1 MGVCRRIFKHYEPSE
16 LTICVTICCEPRSPP
31 RFDHWNISKPGQ
43 PPKIISCSRDS
54 TTHDENRERRSR
66 RKIVKKR
73 KKSDVSEKLGRSEI
87 SEKCDNMEVQILS
100 DQPLLHSDSSTLIS
114 NDVAMMS
121 SPEISLPMEEHKE
134 LELTDRAMSV
144 TSLDSVAGLGGMMS
158 MPEDSD
164 DVVVMRRVIEE
175 TNSEEKTSEET
186 KKVEIEEPKLNV
198 KGQQFD
204 LASNGDVDASQIQS
218 MINSGTTNKKKV
230 IVRRKKKSTTPESA
244 PRYRDFTETS
254 IYMYIEMNKENI
266 GEFVWDQKCTRIDA
280 LAAPILELDRTTTP
294 EIPIEIQIFD

>member
-16 LTICVTICCEPRSPP
+16 LTICVTICCDPRSPP

-54 TTHDENRERRSR
+54 TTYDENRERRSR
-66 RKIVKKR
+66 RKIVKKG
-73 KKSDVSEKLGRSEI
+73 KKSDVFEKLGRSEI
-87 SEKCDNMEVQILS
+87 SEKCDNIEVQILS

-121 SPEISLPMEEHKE
+121 SPEISLPMDEPKE
-134 LELTDRAMSV
+134 LESTDRAMSV

-175 TNSEEKTSEET
+175 TNSEET
-186 KKVEIEEPKLNV
+186 KKVEKEEPKL
-198 KGQQFD
+198 KGKQFD
-204 LASNGDVDASQIQS
+204 LASNGDVDASEIQS

-230 IVRRKKKSTTPESA
+230 LVRRKKKSTTPESA

-254 IYMYIEMNKENI
+254 IYMCIEMNKENI

-280 LAAPILELDRTTTP
+280 LAAPISELNRTTTP
-294 EIPIEIQIFD
+294 EIPVEIQIFD